1 MINETEQERQEQ
13 IQDSIEE
20 TQEQIENIQLVV
32 QKLNI
37 LKDTTTDRDVKS
49 DVNSLIEKYK
59 NDITY
64 LEDIKE
70 SDENTLQILI

>member
-1 MINETEQERQEQ
+1 MINENERQEK
-13 IQDSIEE
+13 IQDSIDD

-70 SDENTLQILI
+70 SDERVLINI